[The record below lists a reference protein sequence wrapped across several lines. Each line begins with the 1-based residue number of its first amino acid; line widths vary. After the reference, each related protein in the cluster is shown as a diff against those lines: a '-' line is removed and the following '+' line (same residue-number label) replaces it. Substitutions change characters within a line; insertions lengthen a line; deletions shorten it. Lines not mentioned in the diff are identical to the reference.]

1 MQAQRRTD
9 GAMATY
15 LVEGY
20 WPDPGTETFS
30 AAAARLDDRFA
41 QLRGE
46 GVAIRAVA
54 ATLVP
59 GDQAAYWLVAAP
71 SPEAVALACAQAGLR
86 VDRIVGAVEV
96 RAGMDSK
103 PYRARRNEP

>member
-1 MQAQRRTD
+1 MHTQARTD
-9 GAMATY
+9 GVVATY

-30 AAAARLDDRFA
+30 AAAARLDDRLA
-41 QLRGE
+41 EMRGE

-71 SPEAVALACAQAGLR
+71 SAEAVAIACAQAGLR
-86 VDRIVGAVEV
+86 VDRIVGAVEL
-96 RAGMDSK
+96 RAGVHTN
-103 PYRARRNEP
+103 PNRRRRNQR